1 MGTVLLDMSMAL
13 DGFATGPDDGP
24 GAQVT
29 ARTVAGGRGP
39 GSLPRQR
46 HRRRGDAQ

>member
-13 DGFATGPDDGP
+13 DGFATGPDGP

-29 ARTVAGGRGP
+29 ARTVARGP

-46 HRRRGDAQ
+46 HRRRGDVQ